1 MRLTDQA
8 YNIIK
13 QRIVSLAYPP
23 KTVINEAELMIELG
37 IGRRPIH
44 EALQRL
50 ERDKLVSIVARRG
63 TFVTEISIG
72 DLSQIFD
79 NRLLLET
86 YIAKL
91 AAQRGK
97 PAHWDQMEQVLDD
110 INKKGANATL
120 EELVEADRKC
130 HEIMFTASNQK
141 YLIDTLIMLYA
152 QTNRLWY
159 TYVPGVAHMHNSIA
173 EHETILAALRAR
185 NSALAGQLLHTHI
198 QKIRDEVQAV
208 VLAELM
214 PAR

>member
-1 MRLTDQA
+1 
-8 YNIIK
+8 
-13 QRIVSLAYPP
+13 
-23 KTVINEAELMIELG
+23 MIELG